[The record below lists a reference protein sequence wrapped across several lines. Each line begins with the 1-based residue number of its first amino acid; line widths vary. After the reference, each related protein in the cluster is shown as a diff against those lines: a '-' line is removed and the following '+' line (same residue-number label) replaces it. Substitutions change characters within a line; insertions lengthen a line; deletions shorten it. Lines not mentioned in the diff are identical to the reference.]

1 MLCLSLLQCT
11 FEHLIARVTVAG
23 SSFVFAV
30 VYRPGSATITAVLF
44 DEFRVLLEPYH
55 RSIPY
60 VITGDFNIVLR
71 FDRSGDRSTLLAT
84 ELLDMFDAAQ
94 CVTGVNHDRGGTL
107 M

>member
-11 FEHLIARVTVAG
+11 FEHLI
-23 SSFVFAV
+23 
-30 VYRPGSATITAVLF
+30 YRPGSATITAVLF

-60 VITGDFNIVLR
+60 VITGDFNIR